1 VNVRIVTASALAAS
15 DRARWSELQ
24 RAKPLYRS
32 PFFRP
37 EFTLAVAR
45 VRDVRVAILEDAGSV
60 AGFLPFEAGRRGHGR
75 PVGRPFS
82 DYHGPVL
89 DEAGAID
96 ARELVRACGLA
107 TWSFDHLPAGIAAF
121 APHVWSHGSSPCL
134 DLTDG
139 FDPGA
144 SSDIRGAQRKARKLA
159 REVGPL
165 RFVPDSD
172 DADLLAQTIAWK
184 RQQYAATGVTDVLA
198 DAAGRELLG
207 HVHAARATGFAG
219 MLSVLHAGDRVAALH
234 LGLRAD
240 GVLHSWFPVYNPELH
255 RYSPG
260 LVLLLELAEAAP
272 ALGIREL
279 DFGKGEARYKLALA
293 TGTVPLL
300 EGCVGARPLSALPV
314 RLRTSARR
322 AVRATGVH
330 RMLRRYYGQSQ
341 RFRTTGRTAE

>member
-1 VNVRIVTASALAAS
+1 MNVRIVSAGALAAS
-15 DRARWSELQ
+15 DLARWSELQ
-24 RAKPLYRS
+24 SAKALYRS

-37 EFTLAVAR
+37 EFALAVAR
-45 VRDVRVAILEDAGSV
+45 VRDVRVAVVEDAGSV
-60 AGFLPFEAGRRGHGR
+60 AGFFAFEASRRHGR

-89 DEAGAID
+89 DEDAAID

-107 TWSFDHLPAGIAAF
+107 TWSFDHLPAAITAF
-121 APHVWSHGSSPCL
+121 APHVWGQGASPYL

-144 SSDIRGAQRKARKLA
+144 SSDIRGAQRRARKLA

-165 RFVPDSD
+165 RFVPQSD
-172 DADLLAQTIAWK
+172 DPDALAQTIAWK
-184 RQQYAATGVTDVLA
+184 RRQYAATGVTDVLA
-198 DAAGRELLG
+198 DAGGRELLG
-207 HVHAARATGFAG
+207 HVHASRETGFAG
-219 MLSVLHAGDRVAALH
+219 ILSVLHAGDQVAALH
-234 LGLRAD
+234 LGLRAGD
-240 GVLHSWFPVYNPELH
+240 VLHSWFPAYNPELH

-260 LVLLLELAEAAP
+260 LVLLLELAGAAP

-293 TGTVPLL
+293 TGSVPLH

-314 RLRTSARR
+314 RVRMSARR
-322 AVRATGVH
+322 LVRSTGLP
-330 RMLRRYYGQSQ
+330 RMLRRYGQSQ
-341 RFRTTGRTAE
+341 RLRTTGRTAE

>member
-1 VNVRIVTASALAAS
+1 VSVRNVTAGALAAS
-15 DRARWSELQ
+15 DLARWSELQ
-24 RAKPLYRS
+24 GATPLYRS

-45 VRDVRVAILEDAGSV
+45 IRDVRVAVVEDAGSV
-60 AGFLPFEAGRRGHGR
+60 VGFLPYEVGRRRHGR

-89 DEAGAID
+89 DDAAALD

-107 TWSFDHLPAGIAAF
+107 TLSFDHLPAGIGAF
-121 APHVWSHGSSPCL
+121 APHVWSQGASPYL

-139 FDPGA
+139 FDPEAAGRRA
-144 SSDIRGAQRKARKLA
+144 PSDIRGALRKARKLA

-165 RFVPDSD
+165 RFVAHSD
-172 DADLLAQTIAWK
+172 DPDLLAQTIAWK
-184 RQQYAATGVTDVLA
+184 RRQYAETGVTDVLA
-198 DAAGRELLG
+198 DATGRELLG
-207 HVHAARATGFAG
+207 HVHAAQESGFAG
-219 MLSVLHAGDRVAALH
+219 VLSVLHAGDQVAALH
-234 LGLRAD
+234 LALRSS
-240 GVLHSWFPVYNPELH
+240 GVLHSWFPAYNPELH

-260 LVLLLELAEAAP
+260 LVLLLELAGAAP

-293 TGTVPLL
+293 TGAVPLQ

-314 RLRTSARR
+314 RLRASARR
-322 AVRATGVH
+322 ALRATGVH
-330 RMLRRYYGQSQ
+330 RAARRALRRG
-341 RFRTTGRTAE
+341 

>member
-1 VNVRIVTASALAAS
+1 VNVRIVSAGALAAS
-15 DRARWSELQ
+15 DLARWSELQ

-45 VRDVRVAILEDAGSV
+45 VRDVHVAVVEEAGSV
-60 AGFLPFEAGRRGHGR
+60 AGFFAFEASRRHGR

-89 DEAGAID
+89 DEDAALD

-107 TWSFDHLPAGIAAF
+107 TWSFDHLPAAITAF
-121 APHVWSHGSSPCL
+121 APHVWGQGASPYL

-144 SSDIRGAQRKARKLA
+144 SSDIRGAQRRARKLA

-172 DADLLAQTIAWK
+172 DPDLLAQTIAWK
-184 RQQYAATGVTDVLA
+184 RRQYAATGVTDVLA
-198 DAAGRELLG
+198 DAGGRELLG
-207 HVHAARATGFAG
+207 HVHSSRETGFAG
-219 MLSVLHAGDRVAALH
+219 MLSVLHAGDQVAALH
-234 LGLRAD
+234 LGLRAG
-240 GVLHSWFPVYNPELH
+240 GVLHSWFPAYNPELH

-260 LVLLLELAEAAP
+260 LVLLLELAGAAP

-279 DFGKGEARYKLALA
+279 DFGKGEARYKLAMA
-293 TGTVPLL
+293 TGSVPLH

-314 RLRTSARR
+314 RVRTSARR
-322 AVRATGVH
+322 VVRATGLP
-330 RMLRRYYGQSQ
+330 RMLRRYGQSQ
-341 RFRTTGRTAE
+341 RLRSAGRTAS

>member
-1 VNVRIVTASALAAS
+1 VNVRIVPAGALAAA
-15 DRARWSELQ
+15 DLARWSELQ
-24 RAKPLYRS
+24 HATPLYRS

-37 EFTLAVAR
+37 EFTLAVSR
-45 VRDVRVAILEDAGSV
+45 VRDARVAVVEDAGAV
-60 AGFLPFEAGRRGHGR
+60 AGFLPFEASRRHGR

-89 DEAGAID
+89 DEDAAID
-96 ARELVRACGLA
+96 ARELVRACGVA

-121 APHVWSHGSSPCL
+121 APHVWRQGASPYL

-144 SSDIRGAQRKARKLA
+144 SSDIRGAQRRARKLA

-172 DADLLAQTIAWK
+172 DPDLLAQTIAWK
-184 RQQYAATGVTDVLA
+184 RRQYAATGVTDVLA
-198 DAAGRELLG
+198 DAGGRELLG

-219 MLSVLHAGDRVAALH
+219 MLSVLHAGDQVAGLH
-234 LGLRAD
+234 LGLRAG
-240 GVLHSWFPVYNPELH
+240 GVLHSWFPAYNPELH

-260 LVLLLELAEAAP
+260 LVLLLELAGAAP
-272 ALGIREL
+272 SLGIREL

-293 TGTVPLL
+293 TGAVPLH

-314 RLRTSARR
+314 RLRASARR
-322 AVRATGVH
+322 AVRAAGVH
-330 RMLRRYYGQSQ
+330 RAVRRLRS
-341 RFRTTGRTAE
+341 